1 MSIKSFFGNW
11 IVKNLLLAVIIVA
24 VLIAAANF
32 LLKGITR
39 HNEEIRVPDFS
50 NMTVSEAQTA
60 AAAHKVRVD
69 VTDSVYIKRMARGTV
84 FRQVP
89 AAGSHVKK
97 GRRIALTINSVLPKR
112 ITMPNLV
119 GYSMRQAKA
128 ELLSRG
134 LNLGKLIYVEDI
146 ATNNVLKQ
154 ICQNR
159 EIKPGTPI
167 ESESAID
174 LVVGL
179 SNLDNKTYIP
189 TLYGIKYL
197 SAVDALHNNS
207 LNLRGIH
214 FDGTVKSYNDTLN
227 AFVYRQEPDTSSV
240 TSYLLGTEVDLYF
253 TLDASRIPV
262 PEEPEFDNIDL
273 TADEQ

>member
-1 MSIKSFFGNW
+1 MSVKSFFGNW
-11 IVKNLLLAVIIVA
+11 IVKNLLIAIAIIV
-24 VLIAAANF
+24 VLVVGANF
-32 LLKGITR
+32 LLKVITR

-50 NMTVSEAQTA
+50 NMTVSEARTA
-60 AAAHKVRVD
+60 ASAHKVRIE

-112 ITMPNLV
+112 ITMPNLI

-134 LNLGKLIYVEDI
+134 LNLGRLIYVEDI

-154 ICQNR
+154 IYGNR
-159 EIKPGTPI
+159 EIKPGSPI
-167 ESESAID
+167 VSGAAID

-179 SNLDNKTYIP
+179 SDMDNTTYVP

-197 SAVDALHNNS
+197 SAVEALHNSS
-207 LNLRGIH
+207 LNLGSAQ
-214 FDGTVKSYNDTLN
+214 FDATVKSYNDTLN

-240 TSYLLGTEVDLYF
+240 TPYLMGTDVSLYF
-253 TLDASRIPV
+253 TLDESKIPV
-262 PEEPEFDNIDL
+262 PEEPEEGMNERGF
-273 TADEQ
+273 

>member
-1 MSIKSFFGNW
+1 MSAKKFFGNW
-11 IVKNLLLAVIIVA
+11 IVRNLLAAVAIVA
-24 VLIAAANF
+24 VLVVGASF
-32 LLKGITR
+32 LLKGLTR
-39 HNEEIRVPDFS
+39 HNEEILVPDFS
-50 NMTVSEAQTA
+50 NMTVDEARTA
-60 AAAHKVRVD
+60 AQAHKVRVD

-89 AAGSHVKK
+89 SAGSHVKK
-97 GRRIALTINSVLPKR
+97 GRRIALTINSVLPKQ

-154 ICQNR
+154 IYNSR

-167 ESESAID
+167 ESESQID

-179 SNLDNKTYIP
+179 SNLDNTTYIP
-189 TLYGIKYL
+189 TLYKMKYL
-197 SAVDALHNNS
+197 SAVDALHNSS
-207 LNLRGIH
+207 LNVKSLN
-214 FDGTVKSYNDTLN
+214 FDNTVKTYNDTLN
-227 AFVYRQEPDTSSV
+227 AFVYRQDPDTSSV
-240 TSYLLGTEVDLYF
+240 STHLLGTEVDLYF
-253 TLDASRIPV
+253 TLDPKKIPLPPV
-262 PEEPEFDNIDL
+262 PGEEETEETL
-273 TADEQ
+273 